1 MPCTC
6 GRSSPGPARWRRRTP
21 SGVENICAATIY
33 RRSPMRYHVRAEAV
47 ARAVAAAE
55 AMARVV
61 VVVAW
66 AVALV
71 AAAVRVVMRE
81 YLEAEARV
89 LWLQMTL
96 GC

>member
-1 MPCTC
+1 M
-6 GRSSPGPARWRRRTP
+6 
-21 SGVENICAATIY
+21 
-33 RRSPMRYHVRAEAV
+33 
-47 ARAVAAAE
+47 AAAE